1 MATAPRQLLKR
12 FRHEGGPQ
20 APPFRQRLDHIFEK
34 RLSVGRLQGFGVL
47 PIDFELTIG
56 VLVIILIRPPPQEFE
71 RVANLSNQ
79 VELSHQSLL
88 VITGLNL
95 IVMRIGDRFSV
106 RRQQKELAL
115 DPRS

>member
-1 MATAPRQLLKR
+1 MLVSRIGEQIDSSIAIPDRQMRVATAPRQLLKR

-79 VELSHQSLL
+79 VELSH
-88 VITGLNL
+88 
-95 IVMRIGDRFSV
+95 
-106 RRQQKELAL
+106 
-115 DPRS
+115 